1 MSLKK
6 LQLKENEIK
15 EAILDVL
22 AYYAV
27 MGLRVDFDTIYFY
40 LPIKASH
47 LAVKKQ
53 LSNLIKRG
61 RVRLVK
67 DRYGLASVNYKSQ
80 EPMAAQQQ
88 KLMHKAHRWAKFF
101 KLVPAIKSIA
111 VVNSVAIGHPHE
123 ESDIDLFIITSPNR
137 IFLTKGFLMY
147 FLKLVKQ
154 LEDQHASAGKFSLGM
169 FLTTKGAKL
178 EKDMM
183 KVNEPDLV
191 FRMITAKP
199 IYGSDVWYS
208 ILKNDPYMN
217 EKLPNYVWPKMPM
230 RIYGAGFRF
239 LDQLDDIAYRKHL
252 KHTASQPKSHHP
264 DAFIRVRPD
273 IINLHHKGT
282 THIIAEKWQAVRS
295 KA

>member
-6 LQLKENEIK
+6 IQQKDIEIK

-22 AYYAV
+22 AYYAI
-27 MGLRVDFDTIYFY
+27 MSLRVDFETIYKY
-40 LPIKASH
+40 LPVKASH

-53 LSNLIKRG
+53 LNNLIKRG
-61 RVRLVK
+61 RVKLVK
-67 DRYGLASVNYKSQ
+67 DKYGLASATYKSQ
-80 EPMAAQQQ
+80 EPMQAQQE
-88 KLMHKAHRWAKFF
+88 KLMLKARRWARLF
-101 KLVPAIKSIA
+101 KLIPAVKS
-111 VVNSVAIGHPHE
+111 VVVINSVAIGNPHD

-147 FLKLVKQ
+147 LLRLIRQ
-154 LEDQHASAGKFSLGM
+154 LEDQHASAGRFSLGM
-169 FLTTKGAKL
+169 FLTTKGAKM

-191 FRMITAKP
+191 FRMITGLP
-199 IYGSDVWYS
+199 VYGGDVWYS
-208 ILKNDPYMN
+208 ILKADPYLN
-217 EKLPNYVWPKMPM
+217 AKLPNYVWPKMPM
-230 RIYGAGFRF
+230 RIYGVGSKF
-239 LDQLDDIAYRKHL
+239 LDRLDDVAYRKHL

-282 THIIAEKWQAVRS
+282 SHIIAEKWQTARS